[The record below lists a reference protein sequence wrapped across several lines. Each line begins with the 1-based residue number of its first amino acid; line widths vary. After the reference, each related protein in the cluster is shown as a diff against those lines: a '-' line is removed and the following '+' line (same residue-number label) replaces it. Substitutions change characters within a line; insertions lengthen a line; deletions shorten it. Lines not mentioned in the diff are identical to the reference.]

1 MTMAN
6 GNSPLNRRTGS
17 RNQRNQPAATN
28 QFNRNRNVLKTH
40 ESVVADILDTADG
53 DFENYPDVQS
63 ISRGRWQYTPFPEVT
78 WESANELRSEI
89 AELREQRRIDA
100 ENARAERIANA
111 VGSAVVVIPTTT
123 RAFGIMIVVAIGLG
137 TLLFSRK
144 PWTNSGLLNA
154 VVDTALYGGAFLLS
168 CYIMVKMSNAK
179 SKAEGGVKREGLVPP
194 TIIPGIIAP

>member
-6 GNSPLNRRTGS
+6 GNSTLNRRTGS

-63 ISRGRWQYTPFPEVT
+63 ISRGQWQYTPFPEVT
-78 WESANELRSEI
+78 WASANDLRFEI
-89 AELREQRRIDA
+89 EELREQRRIDA

-111 VGSAVVVIPTTT
+111 VNSAVVFFPTTR
-123 RAFGIMIVVAIGLG
+123 RAFGIMIVVTIGLG

-144 PWTNSGLLNA
+144 PWTTSGLLNA
-154 VVDTALYGGAFLLS
+154 IVDTALYGGAFLLS
-168 CYIMVKMSNAK
+168 CYIMVKMTNAK
-179 SKAEGGVKREGLVPP
+179 SVAEGAVKQESLIPLPPLSGVL
-194 TIIPGIIAP
+194 AP